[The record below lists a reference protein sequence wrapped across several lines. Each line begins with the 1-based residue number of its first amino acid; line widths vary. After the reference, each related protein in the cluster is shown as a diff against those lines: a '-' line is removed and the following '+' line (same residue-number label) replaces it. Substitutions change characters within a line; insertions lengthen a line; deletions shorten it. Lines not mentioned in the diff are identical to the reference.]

1 MDDLQRVLQQRV
13 EALAVGDEY
22 MLLES
27 GTWLSI
33 IVTRAANRPVTTLN
47 VVTANGAI
55 PQPLRRFW
63 ITMMTARIEEI
74 HVQSSSEPPWPA
86 HMAAIL

>member
-1 MDDLQRVLQQRV
+1 MICSGFCSSGLRPWPS
-13 EALAVGDEY
+13 ATAVG
-22 MLLES
+22 S
-27 GTWLSI
+27 VVNGLSI

-63 ITMMTARIEEI
+63 ITMMSARIEEI